1 MMCFSSILYSQLV
14 DGFIFGVSFTLKY
27 NIISGIV
34 IFYAMLVL
42 AMQVLAIEN
51 EEDKQYKGKINGKA
65 NMY

>member
-14 DGFIFGVSFTLKY
+14 DGFVFGVSFPLKY

-42 AMQVLAIEN
+42 LMQVLATEN
-51 EEDKQYKGKINGKA
+51 EEDKQYEGKITRKA
-65 NMY
+65 NIY